1 MSYETHAIELHMT
14 ERSEFRWSWHAW
26 VRPPITAHKLLHAF
40 LQFLLA
46 PSLHHHLWVWDC
58 PRKAGFWHVLVDLCC
73 QTTVFPKPQ
82 NEEDDGLVRIHNMW
96 KNKKT
101 DRGIERSKL
110 SLFFSFGTLCA
121 FVGAKKKQ
129 DPLQGLVRCLTESV
143 FMLPILPVERLL
155 ISIRNPG
162 KLFLPLLFLLFLL
175 FGQSPLEVLNYS
187 VLLLFWSITLTL
199 LTEKG
204 VEENNDLLETAVFNN
219 LFILF
224 KYKNILRIAASII
237 QVLHLFPI
245 TFSFTEACQVHN
257 GFSDNRSKKW
267 K

>member
-1 MSYETHAIELHMT
+1 MSYETHGIELHMI
-14 ERSEFRWSWHAW
+14 ERSEFRWRLHTW

-46 PSLHHHLWVWDC
+46 PSLHHHLWVRDC

-82 NEEDDGLVRIHNMW
+82 NEEDDGLLRIHNMW

-101 DRGIERSKL
+101 DRGIEGSKLL
-110 SLFFSFGTLCA
+110 SLFFSSRTLCA
-121 FVGAKKKQ
+121 FLGVKKKQ

-204 VEENNDLLETAVFNN
+204 MEENNDILETAVCNN
-219 LFILF
+219 FF
-224 KYKNILRIAASII
+224 YSI
-237 QVLHLFPI
+237 
-245 TFSFTEACQVHN
+245 
-257 GFSDNRSKKW
+257 
-267 K
+267 